1 MKSNRNT
8 KSKPLLAQKPNRI
21 AKPRSKKRG
30 GDHNKDQRLVK
41 LATELAI
48 ELHKDALKEL
58 ERY

>member
-1 MKSNRNT
+1 MESNRN
-8 KSKPLLAQKPNRI
+8 SKPTLGQKPNRI
-21 AKPRSKKRG
+21 ARPRSPKRS
-30 GDHNKDQRLVK
+30 GDNSKDQRLVK